1 MRILFNAVSAKMG
14 GAANYIK
21 SVAREL
27 AALHTED
34 EFIFLVPKAQGEGIQ
49 SLGGNLSVISTEA
62 GTGSLWKRLWF
73 DQVTIRRLIKKEKI
87 DVLYSTANFAVFG
100 CSCRQVLLVRN
111 PLYFSPAYLDRIV
124 PRKPVLA
131 RLELILRRWLN
142 CLSIK
147 AADVVMTP
155 TEGMMSDVRR
165 FVNVSASKA
174 LPNHYGVDVQRFR
187 TPGKEADRKDSAST
201 SYTLLFSSLYG
212 EHKNVKT
219 LLLALMQLTD
229 AGFDWRLV
237 TPADPLRDD
246 ARWTCTWRE
255 DAALVSD
262 FPLRGRIDFTP
273 ALKAEEMPALYR
285 SSNVFVYPSAVESF
299 GHPLL
304 EAMAAGLPVVAADSA
319 VNRELA
325 GDAALYFSAFDPAD
339 FSSKIQQVLQDAE
352 LRAELVR
359 KGIQRSTEFSW
370 SHHIQRLLYA
380 FGSVAGDSLS
390 TTQYEA
396 SEAARG
402 A

>member
-21 SVAREL
+21 NVAREL
-27 AALHTED
+27 AALDTED
-34 EFIFLVPKAQGEGIQ
+34 EFIFLVPRAQGEVIQ
-49 SLGGNLSVISTEA
+49 SLGGTLSVISTEA
-62 GTGSLWKRLWF
+62 GAGSLRKRLWF
-73 DQVTIRRLIKKEKI
+73 DQVTIRRLIKHEKI

-100 CSCRQVLLVRN
+100 CPCHQVLLVRN

-142 CLSIK
+142 CLSVT

-155 TEGMMSDVRR
+155 TEGMMSDLRR
-165 FVNVSASKA
+165 FVNVPASKA
-174 LPNHYGVDVQRFR
+174 LPNHYGVDVRRFR
-187 TPGKEADRKDSAST
+187 TPGKEADRKDPT
-201 SYTLLFSSLYG
+201 PTTYRLLFSSLYG

-229 AGFDWRLV
+229 AGFDWRLL

-262 FPLRGRIDFTP
+262 PRLRGRINFTP
-273 ALKAEEMPALYR
+273 ALKAEQMPALYR
-285 SSNVFVYPSAVESF
+285 SSDVFVYPSAVESF

-325 GDAALYFSAFDPAD
+325 GDAALYFSAFDPTD
-339 FSSKIQQVLQDAE
+339 FSSKIQQVLQESE
-352 LRAELVR
+352 LRAELVQ
-359 KGIQRSTEFSW
+359 KGLQRSTEFSW
-370 SHHIQRLLYA
+370 SHHIKRLLYA
-380 FGSVAGDSLS
+380 FGSAPRDSLS